1 MIGGWCSIHLSH
13 EPPSTSH
20 QPPVTSHHPMPTY
33 EYRCEACNYKF
44 EAFQSMSAK
53 PVSVCPKCKKRK
65 VKKLISKGGGLI
77 FKGSGFYLTDYAR
90 KSGEAASKESAPKPE
105 PAASTEAASK
115 EAKQEPTAHSSD
127 EASAKSEAKG
137 LGNKADPKAAAP
149 KKEPAPAKEPEKASK
164 SAKKK

>member
-1 MIGGWCSIHLSH
+1 
-13 EPPSTSH
+13 
-20 QPPVTSHHPMPTY
+20 MPTY
-33 EYRCEACNYKF
+33 EYRCEACNHKF

-53 PVSVCPKCKKRK
+53 PVSVCPKCRKRK

-90 KSGEAASKESAPKPE
+90 KSGEPATKEGAAKSEAAAPAEPVSKEP
-105 PAASTEAASK
+105 
-115 EAKQEPTAHSSD
+115 KQEPRAHSCD
-127 EASAKSEAKG
+127 EASAKAEATG
-137 LGNKADPKAAAP
+137 SGNKADPKAAAP

>member
-1 MIGGWCSIHLSH
+1 
-13 EPPSTSH
+13 
-20 QPPVTSHHPMPTY
+20 MPTY
-33 EYRCEACNYKF
+33 EYRCEACNHKF

-90 KSGEAASKESAPKPE
+90 KSGEPATKEAAAKSESTAPAESASKD
-105 PAASTEAASK
+105 T
-115 EAKQEPTAHSSD
+115 KQEPKAHSSN
-127 EASAKSEAKG
+127 EALAKSEATG
-137 LGNKADPKAAAP
+137 LKDKSSSQDAAPAKASTP
-149 KKEPAPAKEPEKASK
+149 KKESTPAKEPEKASK